1 VYDINDEGDYNPEDR
16 MRAFE
21 RAQEWGERIPIG
33 IVYKAERSTLNGQES
48 AIKEMALVKQTVDQ
62 AAFEGILEIFR

>member
-1 VYDINDEGDYNPEDR
+1 

-33 IVYKAERSTLNGQES
+33 IIYKAERSTLNGQES
-48 AIKEMALVKQTVDQ
+48 AIKDMSLVKQKIDQ
-62 AAFEGILEIFR
+62 ASFEGIFDTFK